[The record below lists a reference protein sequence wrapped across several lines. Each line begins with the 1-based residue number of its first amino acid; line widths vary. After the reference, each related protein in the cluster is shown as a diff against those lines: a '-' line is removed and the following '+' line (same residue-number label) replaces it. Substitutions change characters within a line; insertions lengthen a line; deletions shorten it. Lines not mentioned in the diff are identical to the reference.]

1 MDDLPDGVTVLLIN
15 KFNKECILKKKEHVK
30 TNQGRIPLASLMK
43 EWNMRDVVWAETEAS
58 VGCDKNGWSD
68 IAFSFMDE
76 VLLKAEITGLNQLK
90 ASQDFLKNKKFTP
103 KTSNA
108 HTANTTQYIIQ
119 DDTKP
124 ELHPNV
130 ERKNVLSS
138 VVKSSK
144 DATPV
149 ILSVPVS
156 KSVTTTGI
164 KPIVSV
170 NSPTIKPI
178 PVTTPTTTSSPT
190 TVTQSSGTRTIQI
203 KPITKTESPTTK
215 NILGDTPMV
224 SPRTSGN
231 QTHTFVPISPR
242 KPTPT
247 TTIVQEEDIYAKLEK
262 LANLKDRG
270 IITQQEFDQ
279 QKKQLLGL

>member
-1 MDDLPDGVTVLLIN
+1 MDDIDLPDGVTVVLIN

-30 TNQGRIPLASLMK
+30 TNQGRIPLQALMK
-43 EWNMRDVVWAETEAS
+43 EWSMRDVVWAETDAP

-76 VLLKAEITGLNQLK
+76 VILKAEVTGLNQMK
-90 ASQDFLKNKKFTP
+90 ASQDFLKKRTFVP

-108 HTANTTQYIIQ
+108 HTSDTTQYIIQ

-130 ERKNVLSS
+130 ERKNILTS

-149 ILSVPVS
+149 TMSVPVS

-164 KPIVSV
+164 KPIVNTS
-170 NSPTIKPI
+170 SQIKPI
-178 PVTTPTTTSSPT
+178 PTITSSPT
-190 TVTQSSGTRTIQI
+190 TVSQPTGTRTIQI
-203 KPITKTESPTTK
+203 KPITKTEAPK
-215 NILGDTPMV
+215 NVLGETMV
-224 SPRTSGN
+224 SPRSTE
-231 QTHTFVPISPR
+231 QDV
-242 KPTPT
+242 
-247 TTIVQEEDIYAKLEK
+247 YAKLEK

-270 IITQQEFDQ
+270 VITEEEFNQ